1 MVTISI
7 IVPTCGR
14 STLIPALQSV
24 IPQLREGDEIIVIG
38 DGEQPTARQLVE
50 RMQRSDI
57 HYLEHGPTNFFGN
70 AQRNLAMSLA
80 RGDMIAFLDDDDTYY
95 ATALHNIRTAASE
108 APNRPLMF
116 RLRSDEP
123 AFLIWKTPDL
133 QVGNIS
139 GGAFVIPNQP
149 DRIAEWPTPET
160 RRGDWSDVTF
170 IEDTLALYP
179 DDALV
184 WREELIYH
192 VVTRSYN
199 AS

>member
-14 STLIPALQSV
+14 STLAPALESV
-24 IPQLREGDEIIVIG
+24 IPQLRGGDEIIVIG
-38 DGEQPTARQLVE
+38 DGEQPTARQMVE
-50 RMQRSDI
+50 RLSHPDI
-57 HYLEHGPTNFFGN
+57 QYLEHGPTKFYGN
-70 AQRNLAMSLA
+70 AQRNRGMSEA

-95 ATALHNIRTAASE
+95 DQALDAIRRAASE

-123 AFLIWKTPDL
+123 AFLIWEAPLL